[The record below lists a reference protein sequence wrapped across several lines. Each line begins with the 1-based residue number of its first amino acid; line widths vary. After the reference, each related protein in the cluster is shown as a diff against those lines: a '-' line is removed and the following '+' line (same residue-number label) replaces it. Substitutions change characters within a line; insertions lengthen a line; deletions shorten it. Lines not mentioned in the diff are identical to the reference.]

1 MTIKTKRC
9 SICGAMAG
17 NSQLNHLIGFSCG
30 IGLGSPKDDFVKRL
44 NKIYVDDNMGGS
56 TKLSYDNEAME
67 EIRKLISQQVLEA
80 LAEVKSK
87 KKVCDTFHS
96 FGITKR
102 IDAVPLSAIEEVE
115 RKYQ

>member
-1 MTIKTKRC
+1 
-9 SICGAMAG
+9 MA
-17 NSQLNHLIGFSCG
+17 NQSKQSAKNAHFSNQEELIN
-30 IGLGSPKDDFVKRL
+30 DFMKKFRSDALSVFT
-44 NKIYVDDNMGGS
+44 DNGEPVAFGWKPRDMRDEVE
-56 TKLSYDNEAME
+56 TLVN
-67 EIRKLISQQVLEA
+67 RQVLAA

-115 RKYQ
+115 SKYQ